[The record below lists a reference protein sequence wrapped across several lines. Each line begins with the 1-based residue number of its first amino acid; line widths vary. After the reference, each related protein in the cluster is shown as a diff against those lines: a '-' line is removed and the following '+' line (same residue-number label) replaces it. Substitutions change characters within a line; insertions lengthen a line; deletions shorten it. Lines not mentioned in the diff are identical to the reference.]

1 MSNTLPI
8 KPSFTLSYWKPWR
21 EDSNMFDSW
30 TTYVKDLSLAEYTA
44 DTIGRYIQEAS
55 AEQVNQLNAVRN
67 QLSYVNAGLN
77 DLNDNIELVN
87 RNIELQIEQQRIA
100 NLLLQDIVELLK
112 VPDSEKERQYSI
124 ELGLKFFSK
133 AEKDIDLYE
142 DALESLQKAEKLL
155 KQDYFVLYRIGLIY
169 LHATQLINI
178 PLALDYFLRSA
189 KYASVETN
197 TNDKLKSYLFNY
209 NLPKVNQ
216 TTSSS
221 AEVNE
226 SNPFAAQAFEKAAFC
241 YYLEGD
247 FDKAIQYQEKAIHF
261 FNSEKNLFLLS
272 KYQSRLNLND
282 EAKTN
287 LINSIQLNPQMYDL
301 AFADLDL
308 LSNND
313 VVKCLDNLKDELN
326 VLIKEF
332 DFEDIPS
339 AHTNILRNEL
349 DNLVTIVDYSAK
361 VKKFQDVKDRLNII
375 RDKLLK
381 IDEIQST
388 NKGIE
393 LQIVE
398 LLKNKVS
405 DENRKSELFSEIK
418 NIKINYNIINFSIWL
433 ITVVLTILITK
444 KLLYVVAVSL
454 GSSIGL
460 FIKNGFFFSVG
471 NTKNYF
477 SDRDPYFFLKK
488 LIKKINE
495 IEISINQ
502 INKNFGNRNSSI
514 KRLELRISENNRE
527 IMKII
532 NSMNDH

>member
-1 MSNTLPI
+1 MSNVLPI

-67 QLSYVNAGLN
+67 QLSYVNTGLN

-133 AEKDIDLYE
+133 AEKDLDLYE

-169 LHATQLINI
+169 LHAPQLINV

-197 TNDKLKSYLFNY
+197 TNEELEAYLFNY
-209 NLPKVNQ
+209 NFPEVKQ
-216 TTSSS
+216 TTSSV
-221 AEVNE
+221 EVDE

-247 FDKAIQYQEKAIHF
+247 FEKAIQYQEKAIHF

-282 EAKTN
+282 KAKNN
-287 LINSIQLNPQMYDL
+287 LIHSIQLNPKMYDL

-308 LSNND
+308 LSNKD
-313 VVKCLDNLKDELN
+313 VVKCLDNLNDELN

-339 AHTNILRNEL
+339 AHTNSLRNEL
-349 DNLVTIVDYSAK
+349 DNLITIVDYSAK

-375 RDKLLK
+375 RNKLLK
-381 IDEIQST
+381 IEEIQST

-398 LLKNKVS
+398 LIKNNAS
-405 DENRKSELFSEIK
+405 DEK
-418 NIKINYNIINFSIWL
+418 IINEL
-433 ITVVLTILITK
+433 
-444 KLLYVVAVSL
+444 
-454 GSSIGL
+454 
-460 FIKNGFFFSVG
+460 
-471 NTKNYF
+471 
-477 SDRDPYFFLKK
+477 FLKK
-488 LIKKINE
+488 LSIKNKHDFVTVPVLFLLPFVLTFVLYVITATISQDNSTRWGFSIAMLIFFFMFLGFILEFIKDDVVSQIEKIE
-495 IEISINQ
+495 VKIQKIKGIIDS
-502 INKNFGNRNSSI
+502 RNSSI
-514 KRLELRISENNRE
+514 KSKKLKISENNRE
-527 IMKII
+527 IMKIQ
-532 NSMNDH
+532 NSMNDD